1 MALFDF
7 KKLDNLFHPQAK
19 AQDPHPPEVHAP
31 HPVSPAP
38 APIPRAKPVVE
49 KPPVPP
55 PAPAHAEETAKPKAS
70 DHVPAPTPAP
80 AANQSPAPSPDKAP
94 KADDP
99 EHRALVTH
107 QMEEMKEK
115 KTLLKP
121 GDKGPNV
128 VILQSQLKQLGLHV
142 EQTGVMDKG
151 TEGYVM
157 ALQTGA
163 GLGADGVVG
172 PKTMDQLLK
181 LDVSPQKPAPG
192 GDQAAKEDN
201 VDHMPDDPKL
211 AAVYLYNQ
219 QRVKNAKEDLNDS
232 QKRDMEQFIK

>member
-19 AQDPHPPEVHAP
+19 AVDPHPPETHAP
-31 HPVSPAP
+31 HPANPAP
-38 APIPRAKPVVE
+38 VPIPKAKPVVE

-55 PAPAHAEETAKPKAS
+55 PSPVAAEAPVKAKAVEPS
-70 DHVPAPTPAP
+70 PNPS
-80 AANQSPAPSPDKAP
+80 QSPAPTPDKAP

-128 VILQSQLKQLGLHV
+128 VLLQSQLKQLGLHV
-142 EQTGVMDKG
+142 EQTGVMDKA

-172 PKTMDQLLK
+172 PKTIEQLLK
-181 LDVSPQKPAPG
+181 LDTAPQKPGPG
-192 GDQAAKEDN
+192 DDQAAKQDN
-201 VDHMPDDPKL
+201 VDHIPDDPKL
-211 AAVYLYNQ
+211 AAVYLYNR
-219 QRVKNAKEDLNDS
+219 QRVQNAKEDLNDS
-232 QKRDMEQFIK
+232 QKRDMEQFIKNCSTAA